1 MISRNQLF
9 SRNQT
14 IKTIFRGAC
23 IIFLKMNQYMFIQE
37 CENFHEKILRFG
49 VDFEPNVEFMS

>member
-37 CENFHEKILRFG
+37 CEKFREKNIRF
-49 VDFEPNVEFMS
+49 